1 MRAKKYHVVLSDDER
16 GRLERVVASNKTSI
30 RQRIHARALLLADRD
45 RPGGPLPD
53 KVISKSARTSPATVF
68 RLRQRFAEAGLESCL
83 RHKLQQNR
91 KKRLID
97 GAAEAQLIAM
107 ACGAPP
113 EGHKVW
119 TLKLLQNRLIEQSY
133 VDTVSHETV
142 RQTLKKM
149 NLNLG

>member
-1 MRAKKYHVVLSDDER
+1 MRAKKYHVTLTDEER
-16 GRLERVVASNKTSI
+16 NQLDRVVASNKRSI
-30 RQRIHARALLLADRD
+30 RQRIHARALLAADTG
-45 RPGGPLPD
+45 RPGGSLPD
-53 KVISKSARTSPATVF
+53 DVISKQSRTSPSTVY
-68 RLRQRFAEAGLESCL
+68 RLRQRFAEVGLESCL
-83 RHKLQQNR
+83 RHKPQQNR

-97 GAAEAQLIAM
+97 GVAEAQLIAM
-107 ACGAPP
+107 VCGAPP

-149 NLNLG
+149 NLSLG

>member
-1 MRAKKYHVVLSDDER
+1 MRTKIYHVVLSDDER

-30 RQRIHARALLLADRD
+30 RERIHARVLLLSDKD

-68 RLRQRFAEAGLESCL
+68 RLRQRFSQAGLESCL
-83 RHKLQQNR
+83 CHKPQQNR

-107 ACGAPP
+107 VCGAPP

>member
-30 RQRIHARALLLADRD
+30 RQRIHARALLMADRE
-45 RPGGPLPD
+45 RLGGPLPD
-53 KVISKSARTSPATVF
+53 NVISKSVRTSPATVF
-68 RLRQRFAEAGLESCL
+68 RLRERFAEAGLGSCL
-83 RHKLQQNR
+83 RHKPQQNR

-107 ACGAPP
+107 VCGAPP

>member
-1 MRAKKYHVVLSDDER
+1 MRAKKYHVTLSDDER
-16 GRLERVVASNKTSI
+16 VRLERVVASNKTSI
-30 RQRIHARALLLADRD
+30 RERTHARVLLMADMD
-45 RPGGPLPD
+45 RPGGPLQD
-53 KVISKSARTSPATVF
+53 NGISKTARTSPATVF
-68 RLRQRFAEAGLESCL
+68 RLRQRFAEAGLESCMH
-83 RHKLQQNR
+83 RKPQQNR

-97 GAAEAQLIAM
+97 GAAEAHLIAM
-107 ACGAPP
+107 VCGAPP

-119 TLKLLQNRLIEQSY
+119 TLNLLQNRLIEQRY

>member
-1 MRAKKYHVVLSDDER
+1 
-16 GRLERVVASNKTSI
+16 
-30 RQRIHARALLLADRD
+30 
-45 RPGGPLPD
+45 
-53 KVISKSARTSPATVF
+53 
-68 RLRQRFAEAGLESCL
+68 
-83 RHKLQQNR
+83 
-91 KKRLID
+91 
-97 GAAEAQLIAM
+97 M